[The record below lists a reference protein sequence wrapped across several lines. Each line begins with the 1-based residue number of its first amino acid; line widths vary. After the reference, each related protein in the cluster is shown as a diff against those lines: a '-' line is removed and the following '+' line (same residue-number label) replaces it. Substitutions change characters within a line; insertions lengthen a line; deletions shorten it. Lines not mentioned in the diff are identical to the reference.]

1 MHRPVAAGATMPE
14 TDRWLSEYGDSHRNI
29 SCPAIYWSAVLI
41 LVPGVTG
48 MLWSLP
54 IPGAFARISPLLNW
68 GSAFLMASLVYY
80 FIISLTL
87 AIGMLPFMLAVAAL
101 GVLLNHAEVSV
112 AGVSLGLVVIALAG
126 LYFGHHA
133 SGGIRA
139 VLRDI
144 QLMMIGPVW
153 LLSNL
158 YRRLGIP
165 S

>member
-1 MHRPVAAGATMPE
+1 MSE
-14 TDRWLSEYGDSHRNI
+14 THRWLSDYGDSHREI
-29 SCPAIYWSAVLI
+29 SCPAIYWASVLI
-41 LVPGVTG
+41 LVPGIAG

-54 IPGAFARISPLLNW
+54 IPDEFANISPLLNW

-101 GVLLNHAEVSV
+101 GVLLTRADVSI
-112 AGVSLGLVVIALAG
+112 AGVSLGLVVVALAG

-133 SGGIRA
+133 GGGVAA

-144 QLMMIGPVW
+144 QLTMIGPIW

-158 YRRLGIP
+158 YKRLGIP
-165 S
+165 Y

>member
-1 MHRPVAAGATMPE
+1 MRE
-14 TDRWLSEYGDSHRNI
+14 TDRWLSDYGDSHRDI
-29 SCPAIYWSAVLI
+29 SCPAIYWAAVLV

-54 IPGAFARISPLLNW
+54 IPPAFALISPLLNW

-80 FIISLTL
+80 FIISLPL
-87 AIGMLPFMLAVAAL
+87 AIGMLPFMLGVAAL
-101 GVLLNHAEVSV
+101 SVLVAKAEVSV
-112 AGVSLGLVVIALAG
+112 AGVSLGVVVIALAG

-133 SGGIRA
+133 GGGTRA
-139 VLRDI
+139 VVRDV

-153 LLSNL
+153 LLSRV

-165 S
+165 F

>member
-1 MHRPVAAGATMPE
+1 MSE
-14 TDRWLSEYGDSHRNI
+14 THLWLSAYGDSHREI
-29 SCPAIYWSAVLI
+29 SCPAIYWAAVLI
-41 LVPGVTG
+41 LVPAIAG

-54 IPGAFARISPLLNW
+54 IPDEFAQISPLLNW

-80 FIISLTL
+80 FIISLPL

-101 GVLLNHAEVSV
+101 GVLLSRADVSV
-112 AGVSLGLVVIALAG
+112 AGVSLGLVIVALTG

-133 SGGIRA
+133 GGGVPA

-144 QLMMIGPVW
+144 QLVMIGPIW

-158 YRRLGIP
+158 YKRLGIP
-165 S
+165 F